1 MASKNYSLN
10 TQQPSPSGGGS
21 VDLQPLWTKINEMN
35 ETLQTC
41 YNDYSESNSSVN
53 DARLIRVNGNAS
65 DFDFI
70 EQIKTY
76 LNL

>member
-1 MASKNYSLN
+1 MASKSYNLT
-10 TQQPSPSGGGS
+10 TQESSSSGGGS
-21 VDLQPLWTKINEMN
+21 VDLQPLWAKINAMN

-53 DARLIRVNGNAS
+53 GARLIKVNGDVS
-65 DFDFI
+65 DFIFI
-70 EQIKTY
+70 DQIKQY

>member
-1 MASKNYSLN
+1 MASKKYKVVEQSI
-10 TQQPSPSGGGS
+10 PSGGSS
-21 VDLQPLWTKINEMN
+21 VDLQPLWAKINEMN

-53 DARLIRVNGNAS
+53 GARLIRVNGNAS

>member
-1 MASKNYSLN
+1 MASKNYKVVEQSI
-10 TQQPSPSGGGS
+10 PSGGSS

-53 DARLIRVNGNAS
+53 GARLIRVNGDAS
-65 DFDFI
+65 DFNFI
-70 EQIKTY
+70 EQIKPY

>member
-1 MASKNYSLN
+1 MTNKRYNLT

-41 YNDYSESNSSVN
+41 FNEYSESNSSIN
-53 DARLIRVNGNAS
+53 GAGLTRVNGEKEE
-65 DFDFI
+65 FWFI
-70 EQIKTY
+70 DQIKQA
-76 LNL
+76 LPH

>member
-1 MASKNYSLN
+1 MASKKYKVVEQSI
-10 TQQPSPSGGGS
+10 PSGGSS
-21 VDLQPLWTKINEMN
+21 VDLQPLWAKINEMN

-53 DARLIRVNGNAS
+53 GARLIKVNGDVS
-65 DFDFI
+65 DFIFI
-70 EQIKTY
+70 DQIKQY

>member
-1 MASKNYSLN
+1 
-10 TQQPSPSGGGS
+10 
-21 VDLQPLWTKINEMN
+21 MN

-53 DARLIRVNGNAS
+53 GARLIRVNGNAS

>member
-1 MASKNYSLN
+1 MASKSYNLI

-21 VDLQPLWTKINEMN
+21 VDLQPLWAKINEMN

-41 YNDYSESNSSVN
+41 YNEYIESNSSVN
-53 DARLIRVNGNAS
+53 GARLIRVNGNAS